1 MSDDKIEEIRITLA
15 LNPKQIAERIL
26 SGEVNSDS
34 HFVSQEDH
42 LHVASLLDAAHREI
56 AKLSADNERLRDVLR
71 RIGMPDQNIS
81 YCWDGHEIA
90 VLIARKAL
98 EAKP

>member
-1 MSDDKIEEIRITLA
+1 MSDDKIEDIRITLA

-26 SGEVNSDS
+26 SGEVTSDS

-56 AKLSADNERLRDVLR
+56 AKLRAE
-71 RIGMPDQNIS
+71 I
-81 YCWDGHEIA
+81 DGLEAELALMKSGFEIA
-90 VLIARKAL
+90 YRAMGD
-98 EAKP
+98 KP